1 MSSRFLAS
9 FKVRCYA
16 RLTISEEANF
26 LRVSMATFRENKQA
40 VCGYTFSH
48 YESPCPARDCIP
60 YVRSGLYPV
69 AYEAAAAASPGLE
82 KFRANSVFTASSN
95 SSKILKDKKYFNTV
109 ENFRANSVFQGKR
122 RLFKILNDKTYIFN
136 TVNSGHTLFFRAS
149 TSCWK
154 ILNIKTIFNAVK
166 IFRENSVFRT
176 SASSSNPER

>member
-154 ILNIKTIFNAVK
+154 ILNIKTIFNAVQL
-166 IFRENSVFRT
+166 FRENSVFRT